1 MKKRLIFLSAVSA
14 VLAMAAGCSLDNG
27 DAFTFVEFGLGCEE
41 VLLPPKDTYEN
52 EVLTDSLSR
61 TVQIFTNQSCTVMV
75 KDSGEGGWMHLK
87 DASGKECTTVRGK
100 GDFAFTVAADINEAY
115 ARMATLEVATDD
127 GSRRATFLVKQS
139 GKIIPSI
146 ALGAAS
152 LLLDGDT
159 AVTSV
164 VEMETNLENTDAIQV
179 SVTYPSGSAD
189 GWISD
194 VALSAGQ
201 VTLQISANP
210 DPDALRFASVRLS
223 YTDGLGTEYGE
234 TLYVVQKTATNTLGE
249 SVDYATLR
257 AQTRTRRSFEVEDN
271 ILLTGYVVSDLA
283 SGNVTENV
291 KTASD
296 KTNLD
301 AYKRYLVLEG
311 EDGQYGFLVQTETE
325 ADNIYARYDKVSF
338 LLRGATLS
346 YKGDPERFIISG
358 ITLSNM
364 VERVT
369 GTAADIPAKR
379 MRIADLTDDD
389 IYTYVTLTDCEFPV
403 RKGALTPFNEG
414 FTNASNKG
422 QANKYPRLVRDKDG
436 NSLYLYTN
444 TTCPYRRNGVQLP
457 YGSGDLSGV
466 VVHEK
471 YQGYI
476 YGDGGS
482 EDEYGTIGRY
492 QIRHMSYDD
501 IAFDADESFSNI
513 LVEFNCVPEQRL
525 SDGKYYF
532 DATTGNG
539 RFYHSTGGKIN
550 YPLSSFNYIGWVGK
564 TSGIAP
570 FKNHVGCDTSIEQ
583 PLGYDFP
590 VDEGWY
596 EDYVNT
602 DGTGKVG
609 RGSNPP
615 WDGWRSQSW
624 WDINADRPYAWIVS
638 FSTEDINAEH
648 LSLQMSTVGGVTG
661 SVGLT
666 PYYWKAQWSETG
678 NMNADADWQD
688 IGEYVVPDGT
698 VSGSYREWQLPAC
711 KQIDLP
717 MPLEMLG
724 KEEVYIRLMPTS
736 KITNTL
742 YFNEG
747 VITDGTNSG
756 NTMDYFA
763 VRYH

>member
-1 MKKRLIFLSAVSA
+1 MKKRLIFLSVVSA

-27 DAFTFVEFGLGCEE
+27 DAFTFVEFGLGSEE

-52 EVLTDSLSR
+52 GVLTDSLSR

-87 DASGKECTTVRGK
+87 DASGKECTTVWGE
-100 GDFAFTVAADINEAY
+100 GDFAFTVAADINETY

-127 GSRRATFLVKQS
+127 GSRSATFLVKQS

-164 VEMETNLENTDAIQV
+164 VEMETNLENTDDIQV
-179 SVTYPSGSAD
+179 AVTYPSGSAD

-296 KTNLD
+296 KTSLD
-301 AYKRYLVLEG
+301 AYKRYLVLES

-325 ADNIYARYDKVSF
+325 ADNIYARYDKVSL

-550 YPLSSFNYIGWVGK
+550 FPLSSFNYIGWVGK

-570 FKNHVGCDTSIEQ
+570 FKNHVGCDTSIDQ

-590 VDEGWY
+590 VDEDWY

-624 WDINADRPYAWIVS
+624 WDINTDRPYAWIVS

-736 KITNTL
+736 KVTNTL

-756 NTMDYFA
+756 NMMDYFA